1 MMEEE
6 YEFEEQQK
14 EQINF
19 KTWKKLLKVIFKSKK
34 ALIRMLIAVMFMTCV
49 DIGYP
54 LLNKYALETFFGE
67 NPDFSNR
74 YLFYGLY
81 ALVAITMGLS
91 VWAFIRAA
99 AQVEEQTTYD
109 IRIEAFRHLQ
119 ELSFSYY
126 DTTQSGWIM
135 ARMTSDTRKLAT
147 IISWG
152 IVDFLWGFMLL
163 LGILTVTVI
172 IDWRLAL
179 ILVALIPIFFGLSIF
194 FRRQILKQYRK
205 VRKINSSVTAAYNES
220 FMGANTTKTLV
231 LENDNANEFKMI
243 NRKLYRR
250 SIKTSLV
257 SGLFW
262 PSILFVG
269 YIGVAFVSRFGAN
282 LVISD
287 AGKGLFTVATL
298 YLFIDYATKFFDP
311 IMQIA
316 RVLSDFQQAQA
327 SAERVLA
334 LIETPSDI
342 NDTDEVIK
350 KYGTI
355 FNKKTESWEK
365 IKGDITFN
373 NVSFK
378 YKNTDNY
385 VLKDFNLDI
394 KAGEMVAFVG
404 ETGSGKSTIVNLISR
419 FYEPTS
425 GEILID
431 GNNYQNRSISWLHD
445 NLGYVLQTPQLF
457 SGTIKENIA
466 YGKMDAT
473 MEEIIHA
480 AKLANAHEFISKLEN
495 GYDTFVGEGGNKL
508 SLGEKQLISFA
519 RAVVSNPSILVL
531 DEATSS
537 IDTENEKV
545 ILQAMETVLKE
556 RTSLIVAH
564 RLSTIVKADKII
576 VLQHGEIIEMGT
588 HKELLKNRGYYFE
601 LYRNQFMQELENKM
615 VTEI

>member
-6 YEFEEQQK
+6 YEELQNEK
-14 EQINF
+14 INF
-19 KTWKKLLKVIFKSKK
+19 KTWKKLFKVILKSKK
-34 ALIRMLIAVMFMTCV
+34 ALIRMLIAVCIMTCV

-81 ALVAITMGLS
+81 ALVAVSMGLS

-152 IVDFLWGFMLL
+152 IVDFLWGFMLMI
-163 LGILTVTVI
+163 GILTVTIV

-179 ILVALIPIFFGLSIF
+179 ILIALIPIFFGVSVF
-194 FRRQILKQYRK
+194 FRKQILKQYRK
-205 VRKINSSVTAAYNES
+205 VRKVNSSITAAYNES

-231 LENDNANEFKMI
+231 LEKDNAQEFNTVNK
-243 NRKLYRR
+243 KLYRR
-250 SIKTSLV
+250 SIKTSLI

-262 PSILFVG
+262 PSILFIGYVG
-269 YIGVAFVSRFGAN
+269 AAFVCHFGAN

-298 YLFIDYATKFFDP
+298 YLFIDYAIKFFDP
-311 IMQIA
+311 IMQIS

-327 SAERVLA
+327 SAERVLS
-334 LIETPSDI
+334 LIDTPSDI
-342 NDTDEVIK
+342 NDTDEVIT

-355 FNKKTESWEK
+355 FKKKPENWEK
-365 IKGDITFN
+365 IKGDINFN

-378 YKNTDNY
+378 YKNTENY
-385 VLKDFNLDI
+385 VLKDFNLEI

-419 FYEPTS
+419 FYEPTN

-431 GNNYQNRSISWLHD
+431 GKNYQERSISWLHD

-466 YGKMDAT
+466 YGKLDAT
-473 MEEIIHA
+473 MDEIIHA

-495 GYDTFVGEGGNKL
+495 GYDTMVGEGGNKL

-545 ILQAMETVLKE
+545 ILQAMDTVLKE

-615 VTEI
+615 VKEM

>member
-6 YEFEEQQK
+6 YEELQNEK
-14 EQINF
+14 INL
-19 KTWKKLLKVIFKSKK
+19 KTWKKLFKVILKSKK
-34 ALIRMLIAVMFMTCV
+34 ALIRMLIAVCIMTCV

-67 NPDFSNR
+67 SPDFSNR

-81 ALVAITMGLS
+81 ALVAVSMGLS

-152 IVDFLWGFMLL
+152 IVDFLWGFMLMI
-163 LGILTVTVI
+163 GILTVTIV

-179 ILVALIPIFFGLSIF
+179 ILIALIPIFFGVSVF
-194 FRRQILKQYRK
+194 FRKQILKQYRK
-205 VRKINSSVTAAYNES
+205 VRKVNSSITAAYNES

-231 LENDNANEFKMI
+231 LEKDNAQEFNTVNK
-243 NRKLYRR
+243 KLYRR
-250 SIKTSLV
+250 SIKTSLI

-262 PSILFVG
+262 PSILFIGYVG
-269 YIGVAFVSRFGAN
+269 AAFVCHFGAN

-298 YLFIDYATKFFDP
+298 YLFIDYAIKFFDP
-311 IMQIA
+311 IMQIS

-327 SAERVLA
+327 SAERVLS
-334 LIETPSDI
+334 LIDTPSDI
-342 NDTDEVIK
+342 NDTDEVIT

-355 FNKKTESWEK
+355 FKKKPENWEK
-365 IKGDITFN
+365 IKGDINFN

-378 YKNTDNY
+378 YKNTENY
-385 VLKDFNLDI
+385 VLKDFNLEI

-419 FYEPTS
+419 FYEPTE
-425 GEILID
+425 GEIFID
-431 GNNYQNRSISWLHD
+431 GKNYQERSISWLHD

-466 YGKMDAT
+466 YGKLDAT
-473 MEEIIHA
+473 MDEIIHA

-495 GYDTFVGEGGNKL
+495 GYDTMVGEGGNKL

-545 ILQAMETVLKE
+545 ILQAMDTVLKE

-576 VLQHGEIIEMGT
+576 VLQHGKIIEMGT

-615 VTEI
+615 VKEM

>member
-6 YEFEEQQK
+6 YEELQNEK
-14 EQINF
+14 INL
-19 KTWKKLLKVIFKSKK
+19 KTWKKLFKVILKSKK
-34 ALIRMLIAVMFMTCV
+34 ALIRMLIAVCIMTCV

-81 ALVAITMGLS
+81 ALVAVSMGLS

-152 IVDFLWGFMLL
+152 IVDFLWGFMLMI
-163 LGILTVTVI
+163 GILTVTIV

-179 ILVALIPIFFGLSIF
+179 ILIALIPIFFGVSVF
-194 FRRQILKQYRK
+194 FRKQILKQYRK
-205 VRKINSSVTAAYNES
+205 VRKVNSSITAAYNES

-231 LENDNANEFKMI
+231 LEKDNAQEFNTVNK
-243 NRKLYRR
+243 KLYRR
-250 SIKTSLV
+250 SIKTSLI

-262 PSILFVG
+262 PSILFIGYVG
-269 YIGVAFVSRFGAN
+269 AAFVCHFGAN

-298 YLFIDYATKFFDP
+298 YLFIDYAIKFFDP
-311 IMQIA
+311 IMQIS

-327 SAERVLA
+327 SAERVLS
-334 LIETPSDI
+334 LIDTPSDI
-342 NDTDEVIK
+342 NDTDEVIT

-355 FNKKTESWEK
+355 FKKKPENWEK
-365 IKGDITFN
+365 IKGDINFN

-378 YKNTDNY
+378 YKNTENY
-385 VLKDFNLDI
+385 VLKDFNLEI

-419 FYEPTS
+419 FYEPTE
-425 GEILID
+425 GEIFID
-431 GNNYQNRSISWLHD
+431 GKNYQERSISWLHD

-466 YGKMDAT
+466 YGKLDAT
-473 MEEIIHA
+473 MDEIIHA

-495 GYDTFVGEGGNKL
+495 GYDTMVGEGGNKL

-545 ILQAMETVLKE
+545 ILQAMDTVLKE

-576 VLQHGEIIEMGT
+576 VLQHGKIIEMGT

-615 VTEI
+615 VKEM

>member
-6 YEFEEQQK
+6 YEELQDEK
-14 EQINF
+14 INL
-19 KTWKKLLKVIFKSKK
+19 KTWKKLFKVILKSKK
-34 ALIRMLIAVMFMTCV
+34 ALIRMLIAVCIMTCV

-81 ALVAITMGLS
+81 ALVAVSMGLS

-135 ARMTSDTRKLAT
+135 ARMTSDTRKLAS

-152 IVDFLWGFMLL
+152 IVDFLWGFMLMI
-163 LGILTVTVI
+163 GILTVTIV

-179 ILVALIPIFFGLSIF
+179 ILIALIPIFFGVSVF
-194 FRRQILKQYRK
+194 FRKQILKQYRK
-205 VRKINSSVTAAYNES
+205 VRKVNSSITAAYNES

-231 LENDNANEFKMI
+231 LEKDNAHEFSTVNK
-243 NRKLYRR
+243 KLYRR
-250 SIKTSLV
+250 SIKTSLI

-262 PSILFVG
+262 PTILFIG
-269 YIGVAFVSRFGAN
+269 YIGAAFVCHFGAN

-298 YLFIDYATKFFDP
+298 YLFIDYAIKFFDP
-311 IMQIA
+311 IMQIS

-327 SAERVLA
+327 SAERVLS
-334 LIETPSDI
+334 LIDTPSDI
-342 NDTDEVIK
+342 NDTDEVIT

-355 FNKKTESWEK
+355 FKKKPENWEK
-365 IKGDITFN
+365 IKGDINFN

-378 YKNTDNY
+378 YKNTENY
-385 VLKDFNLDI
+385 VLKDFNLEI

-419 FYEPTS
+419 FYEPTN

-431 GNNYQNRSISWLHD
+431 GKNYQERSISWLHD

-466 YGKMDAT
+466 YGKLDAT
-473 MEEIIHA
+473 MDEIIHA

-495 GYDTFVGEGGNKL
+495 GYDTMVGEGGNKL

-545 ILQAMETVLKE
+545 ILQAMDTVLKE

-615 VTEI
+615 VKEM

>member
-6 YEFEEQQK
+6 YEELQDEK
-14 EQINF
+14 INL
-19 KTWKKLLKVIFKSKK
+19 KTWKKLFKVILKSKK
-34 ALIRMLIAVMFMTCV
+34 ALIRMLIAVCIMTCV

-81 ALVAITMGLS
+81 ALVALSMGLS

-152 IVDFLWGFMLL
+152 IVDFLWGFMLMI
-163 LGILTVTVI
+163 GILTVTII

-179 ILVALIPIFFGLSIF
+179 ILIVLIPIFFGVSVF
-194 FRRQILKQYRK
+194 FRKQILKQYRK
-205 VRKINSSVTAAYNES
+205 VRKVNSSITAAYNES

-231 LENDNANEFKMI
+231 LEKDNASEFNTV

-250 SIKTSLV
+250 SIKTSLI

-262 PSILFVG
+262 PSILFIGYVG
-269 YIGVAFVSRFGAN
+269 AAFVCHFGAN

-287 AGKGLFTVATL
+287 AGIGLFTVATL
-298 YLFIDYATKFFDP
+298 YLFIDYAIKFFDP
-311 IMQIA
+311 IMQIS

-327 SAERVLA
+327 SAERVLS
-334 LIETPSDI
+334 LIDTPSDI
-342 NDTDEVIK
+342 NDTDEVIT

-355 FNKKTESWEK
+355 FKKKPENWEK
-365 IKGDITFN
+365 IKGDINFN

-378 YKNTDNY
+378 YKNTENY
-385 VLKDFNLDI
+385 VLKDFNLEI

-419 FYEPTS
+419 FYEPTN

-431 GNNYQNRSISWLHD
+431 GKNYQERSISWLHD

-466 YGKMDAT
+466 YGKLDAT
-473 MEEIIHA
+473 MDEIIHA

-495 GYDTFVGEGGNKL
+495 GYDTMVGEGGNKL

-545 ILQAMETVLKE
+545 ILQAMDTVLKE

-615 VTEI
+615 VKEM

>member
-6 YEFEEQQK
+6 YEELQNEK
-14 EQINF
+14 INL
-19 KTWKKLLKVIFKSKK
+19 KTWKKLFKVILKSKK
-34 ALIRMLIAVMFMTCV
+34 ALIRMLIAVCIMTCV

-81 ALVAITMGLS
+81 ALVAVSMGLS

-152 IVDFLWGFMLL
+152 IVDFLWGFMLMI
-163 LGILTVTVI
+163 GILTVTIV

-179 ILVALIPIFFGLSIF
+179 ILIALIPIFFGVSVF
-194 FRRQILKQYRK
+194 FRKQILKQYRK
-205 VRKINSSVTAAYNES
+205 VRKVNSSITAAYNES

-231 LENDNANEFKMI
+231 LEKDNAQEFNTVNK
-243 NRKLYRR
+243 KLYRR
-250 SIKTSLV
+250 SIKTSLI

-262 PSILFVG
+262 PSILFIGYVG
-269 YIGVAFVSRFGAN
+269 AAFVCHFGAN

-298 YLFIDYATKFFDP
+298 YLFIDYAIKFFDP
-311 IMQIA
+311 IMQIS

-327 SAERVLA
+327 SAERVLS
-334 LIETPSDI
+334 LIDTPSDI
-342 NDTDEVIK
+342 NDTDEVIT

-355 FNKKTESWEK
+355 FKKKPENWEK
-365 IKGDITFN
+365 IKGDINFN

-378 YKNTDNY
+378 YKNTENY
-385 VLKDFNLDI
+385 VLKDFNLEI

-419 FYEPTS
+419 FYEPTE
-425 GEILID
+425 GEIFID
-431 GNNYQNRSISWLHD
+431 GKNYQERSISWLHD

-466 YGKMDAT
+466 YGKLDAT
-473 MEEIIHA
+473 MDEIIHA

-495 GYDTFVGEGGNKL
+495 GYDTMVGEGGNKL

-545 ILQAMETVLKE
+545 ILQAMDTVLKE

-576 VLQHGEIIEMGT
+576 VLQHGKIIEMGT

-615 VTEI
+615 VKEI

>member
-6 YEFEEQQK
+6 LEELESEK
-14 EQINF
+14 I
-19 KTWKKLLKVIFKSKK
+19 KLGTWKKLFKVIFKSKK
-34 ALIRMLIAVMFMTCV
+34 ALIRMLIAVMAMTCI

-54 LLNKYALETFFGE
+54 LLNKYALETFFGA

-74 YLFYGLY
+74 YIFYALY
-81 ALVAITMGLS
+81 ALIAIGMGVS

-99 AQVEEQTTYD
+99 AIVEEQTTYD
-109 IRIEAFRHLQ
+109 IRIEAFKHLQ

-135 ARMTSDTRKLAT
+135 ARMTSDTRKLAS

-152 IVDFLWGFMLL
+152 LVDFLWGFMLMI
-163 LGILTVTVI
+163 GILIASII

-179 ILVALIPIFFGLSIF
+179 ILIALIPIFFFLSMF
-194 FRRQILKQYRK
+194 FRKQILKQYRK
-205 VRKINSSVTAAYNES
+205 VRKINSSITASYNEG

-231 LENDNANEFKMI
+231 LERDNAREFNRL
-243 NRKLYRR
+243 NRKYYGR
-250 SIKTSLV
+250 SIRASFIQ
-257 SGLFW
+257 GLFW
-262 PSILFVG
+262 PTILFIG
-269 YIGVAFVSRFGAN
+269 YVAVAFVSGIGSKF
-282 LVISD
+282 VIED
-287 AGKGLFTVATL
+287 AGQGIFTVATL
-298 YLFIDYATKFFDP
+298 YLFIDYAIKFFDP

-327 SAERVLA
+327 SAERVLS
-334 LIETPSDI
+334 LIDTPSDI
-342 NDTDEVIK
+342 MDGHVIEE

-355 FNKKTESWEK
+355 FDKKKENWEK
-365 IKGDITFN
+365 IKGSITFN

-378 YKNTDNY
+378 YKNTDKY

-419 FYEPTS
+419 FYEPTD

-431 GNNYQNRSISWLHD
+431 GKNYKERSISWLHD

-457 SGTIKENIA
+457 SGTIRENIA
-466 YGKMDAT
+466 YGKFDAT
-473 MEEIIHA
+473 DEEIIAA

-495 GYDTFVGEGGNKL
+495 GYDTIVGEGGNKL
-508 SLGEKQLISFA
+508 SLGEKQLLSFA
-519 RAVVSNPSILVL
+519 RAIVDNPSIIVL

-545 ILQAMETVLKE
+545 ILGAIETVLKD
-556 RTSLIVAH
+556 RTSLVVAH

-576 VLQHGEIIEMGT
+576 VLQKGQIVEMGT
-588 HKELLKNRGYYFE
+588 HQDLLKQKGYYFE

-615 VTEI
+615 VSEV

>member
-6 YEFEEQQK
+6 YEELETEK
-14 EQINF
+14 INL
-19 KTWKKLLKVIFKSKK
+19 KTWKKLLKVILKSKK
-34 ALIRMLIAVMFMTCV
+34 VLWKMIIAVIIMTCV

-74 YLFYGLY
+74 YLFFGLY
-81 ALVAITMGLS
+81 ALVAVAMGFS

-109 IRIEAFRHLQ
+109 IRIEAFKHLQ
-119 ELSFSYY
+119 ELPFSYY

-152 IVDFLWGFMLL
+152 IVDFLWGFALMF
-163 LGILTVTVI
+163 GILSIAII

-179 ILVALIPIFFGLSIF
+179 ILLALIPIFFFLSMF
-194 FRRQILKQYRK
+194 FRKQILKQYRK
-205 VRKINSSVTAAYNES
+205 VRKINSSITASYNES

-231 LENDNANEFKMI
+231 LEKDNAREFDFI
-243 NRKLYRR
+243 NKKHYRR
-250 SIKTSLV
+250 SIKTSLI

-262 PSILFVG
+262 PSILFIG
-269 YIGVAFVSRFGAN
+269 YIGAAFVCRFGAN

-298 YLFIDYATKFFDP
+298 YLFIDYAIKFFDP
-311 IMQIA
+311 IMQIS

-327 SAERVLA
+327 SAERVLS
-334 LIETPSDI
+334 LIETPLDI
-342 NDTDEVIK
+342 EDTKEVVE

-355 FNKKTESWEK
+355 FNKKTENWEK
-365 IKGDITFN
+365 IKGDIKFQ

-385 VLKDFNLDI
+385 VLNDFSLDI
-394 KAGEMVAFVG
+394 KSGEMVAFVG

-419 FYEPTS
+419 FYEPS
-425 GEILID
+425 NGEILID
-431 GNNYQNRSISWLHD
+431 GLNYQNRSISWLHD

-457 SGTIKENIA
+457 SGTIRDNIA
-466 YGKMDAT
+466 YGKLDAT
-473 MEEIIHA
+473 DEEIIAA
-480 AKLANAHEFISKLEN
+480 AKLANAHEFISKLEK

-519 RAVVSNPSILVL
+519 RAVVCNPSILIL

-545 ILQAMETVLKE
+545 ILQAMETVLKD

-564 RLSTIVKADKII
+564 RLSTIVKADKIV
-576 VLQHGEIIEMGT
+576 VLQHGKIIEIGT
-588 HKELLKNRGYYFE
+588 HKELLNNRGYYFE

-615 VTEI
+615 VTEM

>member
-6 YEFEEQQK
+6 YEELQNEK
-14 EQINF
+14 INL
-19 KTWKKLLKVIFKSKK
+19 KTWKKLFKVILKSKK
-34 ALIRMLIAVMFMTCV
+34 ALIRMLIAVCIMTCV

-81 ALVAITMGLS
+81 ALVALSMGLS

-152 IVDFLWGFMLL
+152 IVDFLWGFMLMI
-163 LGILTVTVI
+163 GILTVTIV

-179 ILVALIPIFFGLSIF
+179 ILIALIPIFFGVSVF
-194 FRRQILKQYRK
+194 FRKQILKQYRK
-205 VRKINSSVTAAYNES
+205 VRKVNSSITAAYNES

-231 LENDNANEFKMI
+231 LEKDNAQEFNTVNK
-243 NRKLYRR
+243 KLYRR
-250 SIKTSLV
+250 SIKTSLI

-262 PSILFVG
+262 PSILFIGYVG
-269 YIGVAFVSRFGAN
+269 AAFVCHFGAN

-298 YLFIDYATKFFDP
+298 YLFIDYAIKFFDP
-311 IMQIA
+311 IMQIS

-327 SAERVLA
+327 SAERVLS
-334 LIETPSDI
+334 LIDTPSDI
-342 NDTDEVIK
+342 NDTDEVIT

-355 FNKKTESWEK
+355 FKKKPENWEK
-365 IKGDITFN
+365 IKGDINFN

-378 YKNTDNY
+378 YKNTENY
-385 VLKDFNLDI
+385 VLKDFNLEI

-419 FYEPTS
+419 FYEPTE
-425 GEILID
+425 GEIFID
-431 GNNYQNRSISWLHD
+431 GKNYQERSISWLHD

-466 YGKMDAT
+466 YGKLDAT
-473 MEEIIHA
+473 MDEIIHA

-495 GYDTFVGEGGNKL
+495 GYDTMVGEGGNKL

-545 ILQAMETVLKE
+545 ILQAMDTVLKE

-576 VLQHGEIIEMGT
+576 VLQHGKIIEMGT

-615 VTEI
+615 VKEM

>member
-6 YEFEEQQK
+6 YEEELQDEK
-14 EQINF
+14 INL
-19 KTWKKLLKVIFKSKK
+19 KTWKKLFKVILKSKK
-34 ALIRMLIAVMFMTCV
+34 ALIRMLIAVCIMTCV

-81 ALVAITMGLS
+81 ALVAVSMGLS

-135 ARMTSDTRKLAT
+135 ARMTSDTRKLAS

-152 IVDFLWGFMLL
+152 IVDFLWGFMLM
-163 LGILTVTVI
+163 LGILTVTIV

-179 ILVALIPIFFGLSIF
+179 ILIALIPIFFGVSVF
-194 FRRQILKQYRK
+194 FRKQILKQYRK
-205 VRKINSSVTAAYNES
+205 VRKVNSSITAAYNES

-231 LENDNANEFKMI
+231 LEKDNAKEFNTV

-250 SIKTSLV
+250 SIKTSLI

-262 PSILFVG
+262 PSILFIGYVG
-269 YIGVAFVSRFGAN
+269 AAFVCHFGAN

-298 YLFIDYATKFFDP
+298 YLFIDYAIKFFDP
-311 IMQIA
+311 IMQIS

-327 SAERVLA
+327 SAERVLS
-334 LIETPSDI
+334 LIDTPSDI
-342 NDTDEVIK
+342 NDTDEVIT

-355 FNKKTESWEK
+355 FKKKPENWEK
-365 IKGDITFN
+365 IKGDINFN

-378 YKNTDNY
+378 YKNTENY
-385 VLKDFNLDI
+385 VLKDFNLEI

-419 FYEPTS
+419 FYEPTN

-431 GNNYQNRSISWLHD
+431 GRNYQERSISWLHD

-466 YGKMDAT
+466 YGKLDAT
-473 MEEIIHA
+473 MDEIIHA

-495 GYDTFVGEGGNKL
+495 GYDTVVGEGGNKL

-537 IDTENEKV
+537 IDTENERV

-576 VLQHGEIIEMGT
+576 VLQHGKIIEMGT

-615 VTEI
+615 VKEM

>member
-1 MMEEE
+1 MMEDELEE
-6 YEFEEQQK
+6 LETEK
-14 EQINF
+14 INLN
-19 KTWKKLLKVIFKSKK
+19 TWKQLFKVIFKSKK
-34 ALIRMLIAVMFMTCV
+34 ALIRMLIAVTIMTCI

-54 LLNKYALETFFGE
+54 LLNKYALETFFSG
-67 NPDFSNR
+67 NPDFSKR

-81 ALVAITMGLS
+81 GIVAIGMGIS

-99 AQVEEQTTYD
+99 AVVEEQTTYD
-109 IRIEAFRHLQ
+109 IRIKAFKHLQ

-135 ARMTSDTRKLAT
+135 ARMTSDTRKLAS

-152 IVDFLWGFMLL
+152 LVDFLWGFMLMI
-163 LGILTVTVI
+163 GILVITII

-179 ILVALIPIFFGLSIF
+179 ILIALIPIFFFLSMF
-194 FRRQILKQYRK
+194 FRKQILKQYRS
-205 VRKINSSVTAAYNES
+205 VRKINSNITASYNEG

-231 LENDNANEFKMI
+231 LERDNAKEFDNL
-243 NRKLYRR
+243 NRKHFRR
-250 SIKTSLV
+250 SIRASLIQ
-257 SGLFW
+257 GLFW
-262 PSILFVG
+262 PTILFIG
-269 YIGVAFVSRFGAN
+269 YIGVAFVSGFGSN
-282 LVISD
+282 FVIED
-287 AGKGLFTVATL
+287 AGMGIFTVATL
-298 YLFIDYATKFFDP
+298 YLFIDYAIRFFDP

-327 SAERVLA
+327 SAERVLS

-342 NDTDEVIK
+342 VDSEEVVE

-355 FNKKTESWEK
+355 FDKKTESWEK
-365 IKGDITFN
+365 IKGDITFK

-378 YKNTDNY
+378 YKNTEKY
-385 VLKDFNLDI
+385 VLKDFDLSI

-419 FYEPTS
+419 FYEPTE
-425 GEILID
+425 GDILID
-431 GNNYQNRSISWLHD
+431 GKNYKERSISWLHD

-457 SGTIKENIA
+457 SGTIRENIA
-466 YGKMDAT
+466 YGKFDAT
-473 MEEIIHA
+473 DEEIIKA
-480 AKLANAHEFISKLEN
+480 AKLANAHEFIMKLEK
-495 GYDTFVGEGGNKL
+495 GYDTLVGEGGNKL

-519 RAVVSNPSILVL
+519 RAVVDNPSILVL

-545 ILQAMETVLKE
+545 ILGAIETVLKD
-556 RTSLIVAH
+556 RTSLVVAH

-576 VLQHGEIIEMGT
+576 VLQNGKIIEMGN
-588 HKELLKNRGYYFE
+588 HLELLSKKGYYFE

-615 VTEI
+615 VSEV

>member
-6 YEFEEQQK
+6 YEELQNEK
-14 EQINF
+14 INL
-19 KTWKKLLKVIFKSKK
+19 KTWKKLFKVILKSKK
-34 ALIRMLIAVMFMTCV
+34 ALIRMLIAVCIMTCV

-81 ALVAITMGLS
+81 ALVAVSMGLS

-152 IVDFLWGFMLL
+152 IVDFLWGFMLMI
-163 LGILTVTVI
+163 GILTVTIV

-179 ILVALIPIFFGLSIF
+179 ILIALIPIFFGVSVF
-194 FRRQILKQYRK
+194 FRKQILKQYRK
-205 VRKINSSVTAAYNES
+205 VRKVNSSITAAYNES

-231 LENDNANEFKMI
+231 LEKDNAQEFNTVNK
-243 NRKLYRR
+243 KLYRR
-250 SIKTSLV
+250 SIKTSLI

-262 PSILFVG
+262 PSILFIGYVG
-269 YIGVAFVSRFGAN
+269 AAFVCHFGAN

-287 AGKGLFTVATL
+287 AGIGLFTVATL
-298 YLFIDYATKFFDP
+298 YLFIDYAIKFFDP
-311 IMQIA
+311 IMQIS

-327 SAERVLA
+327 SAERVLS
-334 LIETPSDI
+334 LIDTPSDI
-342 NDTDEVIK
+342 NDTDEVIT

-355 FNKKTESWEK
+355 FKKKPENWEK
-365 IKGDITFN
+365 IKGDINFN

-378 YKNTDNY
+378 YKNTENY
-385 VLKDFNLDI
+385 VLKDFNLEI

-419 FYEPTS
+419 FYEPTE
-425 GEILID
+425 GEIFID
-431 GNNYQNRSISWLHD
+431 GKNYQERSISWLHD

-466 YGKMDAT
+466 YGKLDAT
-473 MEEIIHA
+473 MDEIIHA

-495 GYDTFVGEGGNKL
+495 GYDTMVGEGGNKL

-545 ILQAMETVLKE
+545 ILQAMDTVLKE

-576 VLQHGEIIEMGT
+576 VLQHGKIIEMGT

-615 VTEI
+615 VKEM

>member
-1 MMEEE
+1 MMEDELEE
-6 YEFEEQQK
+6 LQNEK
-14 EQINF
+14 INLG
-19 KTWKKLLKVIFKSKK
+19 TWKKLFKVIFKSKK
-34 ALIRMLIAVMFMTCV
+34 ALIRMLIAVTIMTCI
-49 DIGYP
+49 DIFYP

-67 NPDFSNR
+67 NPDFSMR

-81 ALVAITMGLS
+81 ALVALGMGIS
-91 VWAFIRAA
+91 VWSFIRAA
-99 AQVEEQTTYD
+99 SIVEEQTTYD

-135 ARMTSDTRKLAT
+135 ARMTSDTRKLAS

-152 IVDFLWGFMLL
+152 LVDFLWGFMLMI
-163 LGILTVTVI
+163 GILVASII

-179 ILVALIPIFFGLSIF
+179 ILIALIPIFFFLSMF
-194 FRRQILKQYRK
+194 FRKQILKQYRK
-205 VRKINSSVTAAYNES
+205 VRKINSSITASYNEG

-231 LENDNANEFKMI
+231 LEKDNAKEFNKL
-243 NRKLYRR
+243 NRKHYTR
-250 SIKTSLV
+250 SIRASLIQ
-257 SGLFW
+257 GLFW
-262 PSILFVG
+262 PTILFIG
-269 YIGVAFVSRFGAN
+269 YVGVAFVSGIGSNF
-282 LVISD
+282 VIDD
-287 AGKGLFTVATL
+287 AGLGIFTVATL
-298 YLFIDYATKFFDP
+298 YLFIDYAIKFFDP

-327 SAERVLA
+327 SAERVLS
-334 LIETPSDI
+334 LIATPSDI
-342 NDTDEVIK
+342 VDTKEVEE
-350 KYGTI
+350 KYGSI
-355 FNKKTESWEK
+355 FNKNKENWEK
-365 IKGDITFN
+365 IEGSITFK

-378 YKNTDNY
+378 YKNTENY
-385 VLKDFNLDI
+385 VLKNFNLEI

-419 FYEPTS
+419 FYEPTE

-431 GNNYQNRSISWLHD
+431 GKNYKERSISWLHD

-457 SGTIKENIA
+457 SGTIRENIA
-466 YGKMDAT
+466 YGKFDAT
-473 MEEIIHA
+473 DEEIIEA
-480 AKLANAHEFISKLEN
+480 AKLANAHEFISKLEK
-495 GYDTFVGEGGNKL
+495 GYDTLVGEGGNKL

-519 RAVVSNPSILVL
+519 RAVVDNPSILVL

-545 ILQAMETVLKE
+545 ILGAIETVLKE
-556 RTSLIVAH
+556 RTSLVVAH

-576 VLQHGEIIEMGT
+576 VLQNGEIIEMGT
-588 HKELLKNRGYYFE
+588 HHELLKQKGYYFE

-615 VTEI
+615 VSEV

>member
-6 YEFEEQQK
+6 YEELQNEK
-14 EQINF
+14 INL
-19 KTWKKLLKVIFKSKK
+19 KTWKKLFKVILKSKK
-34 ALIRMLIAVMFMTCV
+34 ALIRMLIAVCIMTCV

-81 ALVAITMGLS
+81 ALVALSMGLS

-152 IVDFLWGFMLL
+152 IVDFLWGFMLMI
-163 LGILTVTVI
+163 GILTVTIV

-179 ILVALIPIFFGLSIF
+179 ILIALIPIFFGVSVF
-194 FRRQILKQYRK
+194 FRKQILKQYRK
-205 VRKINSSVTAAYNES
+205 VRKVNSSITAAYNES

-231 LENDNANEFKMI
+231 LEKDNAQEFNTVNK
-243 NRKLYRR
+243 KLYRR
-250 SIKTSLV
+250 SIKTSLI

-262 PSILFVG
+262 PSILFIGYVG
-269 YIGVAFVSRFGAN
+269 AAFVCHFGAN

-298 YLFIDYATKFFDP
+298 YLFIDYAIKFFDP
-311 IMQIA
+311 IMQIS

-327 SAERVLA
+327 SAERVLS
-334 LIETPSDI
+334 LIDTPSDI
-342 NDTDEVIK
+342 NDTDEVIT

-355 FNKKTESWEK
+355 FKKKPENWEK
-365 IKGDITFN
+365 IKGDINFN

-378 YKNTDNY
+378 YKNTENY
-385 VLKDFNLDI
+385 VLKDFNLEI

-419 FYEPTS
+419 FYEPTE
-425 GEILID
+425 GEIFID
-431 GNNYQNRSISWLHD
+431 GKNYQERSISWLHD

-466 YGKMDAT
+466 YGKLDAT
-473 MEEIIHA
+473 MDEIIHA

-495 GYDTFVGEGGNKL
+495 GYDTMVGEGGNKL

-545 ILQAMETVLKE
+545 ILQAMDTVLKE

-576 VLQHGEIIEMGT
+576 VLQHGKIIEMGT

-615 VTEI
+615 VKEI

>member
-1 MMEEE
+1 MMEDELEE
-6 YEFEEQQK
+6 LQNEK
-14 EQINF
+14 INLG
-19 KTWKKLLKVIFKSKK
+19 TWKKLFKVIFKSKK
-34 ALIRMLIAVMFMTCV
+34 ALIKMLIAVTIMTCI
-49 DIGYP
+49 DIFYP

-67 NPDFSNR
+67 NPDFSMR

-81 ALVAITMGLS
+81 ALVALGMGIS
-91 VWAFIRAA
+91 VWSFIRAA
-99 AQVEEQTTYD
+99 SIVEEQTTYD

-135 ARMTSDTRKLAT
+135 ARMTSDTRKLAS

-152 IVDFLWGFMLL
+152 LVDFLWGFMLMI
-163 LGILTVTVI
+163 GILVASII

-179 ILVALIPIFFGLSIF
+179 ILVVLIPIFFFLSMF
-194 FRRQILKQYRK
+194 FRKQILKQYRK
-205 VRKINSSVTAAYNES
+205 VRKINSNITASYNEG

-231 LENDNANEFKMI
+231 LEKDNAYEFNKL
-243 NRKLYRR
+243 NRKHYKR
-250 SIKTSLV
+250 SIRASLIQ
-257 SGLFW
+257 GLFW
-262 PSILFVG
+262 PTILFIG
-269 YIGVAFVSRFGAN
+269 YVGVAFVSGIGSNF
-282 LVISD
+282 VIND
-287 AGKGLFTVATL
+287 AGMGIFTVATL
-298 YLFIDYATKFFDP
+298 YLFIDYAIKFFDP

-327 SAERVLA
+327 SAERVLS
-334 LIETPSDI
+334 LIATPSDI
-342 NDTDEVIK
+342 VDTKEVEE

-355 FNKKTESWEK
+355 FNKNKENWEK
-365 IKGDITFN
+365 IEGSITFK

-378 YKNTDNY
+378 YKNTENY
-385 VLKDFNLDI
+385 VLKNFNLEI

-419 FYEPTS
+419 FYEPTE

-431 GNNYQNRSISWLHD
+431 GKNYKERSISWLHD

-457 SGTIKENIA
+457 SGTIRENIA
-466 YGKMDAT
+466 YGKFDAT
-473 MEEIIHA
+473 DEEIIKA
-480 AKLANAHEFISKLEN
+480 AKLANAHEFISKLEKD
-495 GYDTFVGEGGNKL
+495 YDTLVGEGGNKL

-519 RAVVSNPSILVL
+519 RAVVDNPSILVL

-545 ILQAMETVLKE
+545 ILGAIETVLKE
-556 RTSLIVAH
+556 RTSLVVAH

-576 VLQHGEIIEMGT
+576 VLQNGEIIEMGT
-588 HKELLKNRGYYFE
+588 HHELLKQKGYYFE

-615 VTEI
+615 VSEV

>member
-34 ALIRMLIAVMFMTCV
+34 ALIRMLIAVMFMTFV

-205 VRKINSSVTAAYNES
+205 VRKVNSSVTAAYNES

-480 AKLANAHEFISKLEN
+480 AKLANAHEFISKLED

>member
-6 YEFEEQQK
+6 YEELESEKIKFG
-14 EQINF
+14 
-19 KTWKKLLKVIFKSKK
+19 TWKKLFKVIFKSKK
-34 ALIRMLIAVMFMTCV
+34 ALFRMLIAVIAMTCI

-54 LLNKYALETFFGE
+54 LLNKYALETFFGS
-67 NPDFSNR
+67 NPDFSHL

-81 ALVAITMGLS
+81 ALIALGMGIS
-91 VWAFIRAA
+91 VWAYIRAA
-99 AQVEEQTTYD
+99 AIVEEQTTYD
-109 IRIEAFRHLQ
+109 IRIEAFKHLQ

-135 ARMTSDTRKLAT
+135 ARMTSDTRKLAS

-152 IVDFLWGFMLL
+152 LVDFLWGFMLMI
-163 LGILTVTVI
+163 GILIVTIV

-179 ILVALIPIFFGLSIF
+179 ILIVLIPIFFFLSMF
-194 FRRQILKQYRK
+194 FRKQILKQYRQ
-205 VRKINSSVTAAYNES
+205 VRKINSSITASYNEG
-220 FMGANTTKTLV
+220 FIGANTTKTLV
-231 LENDNANEFKMI
+231 LEKDNAYEFNLLNKKHY
-243 NRKLYRR
+243 RK
-250 SIKTSLV
+250 SIKASFI

-262 PSILFVG
+262 PTILFIG
-269 YIGVAFVSRFGAN
+269 YVGVAFVSGFGSN
-282 LVISD
+282 LVIAD

-298 YLFIDYATKFFDP
+298 YLFIDYAIKFFDP

-327 SAERVLA
+327 SAERVLS
-334 LIETPSDI
+334 LIDTPSDI
-342 NDTDEVIK
+342 IDNQKVIET
-350 KYGTI
+350 YGTI
-355 FNKKTESWEK
+355 FNKKKENWEK
-365 IKGDITFN
+365 IKGSITFN

-385 VLKDFNLDI
+385 VLKDFNLEI
-394 KAGEMVAFVG
+394 KAGEMVALVG

-419 FYEPTS
+419 FYEPTE

-431 GNNYQNRSISWLHD
+431 GKNYKERSISWLHD

-457 SGTIKENIA
+457 SGTIRENIA
-466 YGKMDAT
+466 YGKFNAT
-473 MEEIIHA
+473 DEEVIA
-480 AKLANAHEFISKLEN
+480 AARLANAHEFIMKLEN
-495 GYDTFVGEGGNKL
+495 GYDTLVGEGGNKL

-519 RAVVSNPSILVL
+519 RAVVDNPSILVL

-545 ILQAMETVLKE
+545 ILQAIDTVLKE
-556 RTSLIVAH
+556 RTSLVVAH

-576 VLQHGEIIEMGT
+576 VLQNGKIIEMGT
-588 HKELLKNRGYYFE
+588 HKELLKQKGYYFE

-615 VTEI
+615 VREV

>member
-1 MMEEE
+1 MMEDELEE
-6 YEFEEQQK
+6 LQNEK
-14 EQINF
+14 INLG
-19 KTWKKLLKVIFKSKK
+19 TWKKLFKVIFKSKK
-34 ALIRMLIAVMFMTCV
+34 ALIRMLIAVTIMTCI
-49 DIGYP
+49 DIFYP

-67 NPDFSNR
+67 NPDFSMR

-81 ALVAITMGLS
+81 ALVALGMGIS
-91 VWAFIRAA
+91 VWSFIRAA
-99 AQVEEQTTYD
+99 SIVEEQTTYD

-135 ARMTSDTRKLAT
+135 ARMTSDTRKLAS

-152 IVDFLWGFMLL
+152 LVDFLWGFMLMI
-163 LGILTVTVI
+163 GILVASII

-179 ILVALIPIFFGLSIF
+179 ILVVLIPIFFFLSMF
-194 FRRQILKQYRK
+194 FRKQILKQYRK
-205 VRKINSSVTAAYNES
+205 VRKINSNITASYNEG

-231 LENDNANEFKMI
+231 LEKDNAYEFNKL
-243 NRKLYRR
+243 NRKHYKR
-250 SIKTSLV
+250 SIRASLIQ
-257 SGLFW
+257 GLFW
-262 PSILFVG
+262 PTILFIG
-269 YIGVAFVSRFGAN
+269 YVGVAFVSGIGSNF
-282 LVISD
+282 VIND
-287 AGKGLFTVATL
+287 AGMGIFTVATL
-298 YLFIDYATKFFDP
+298 YLFIDYAIKFFDP

-327 SAERVLA
+327 SAERVLS
-334 LIETPSDI
+334 LIATPSDI
-342 NDTDEVIK
+342 VDTKEVEE

-355 FNKKTESWEK
+355 FNKNKENWEK
-365 IKGDITFN
+365 IEGSITFK

-378 YKNTDNY
+378 YKNTENY
-385 VLKDFNLDI
+385 VLKNFNLEI

-419 FYEPTS
+419 FYEPTE

-431 GNNYQNRSISWLHD
+431 GKNYKERSISWLHD

-457 SGTIKENIA
+457 SGTIRENIA
-466 YGKMDAT
+466 YGKFDAT
-473 MEEIIHA
+473 DEEIIKA
-480 AKLANAHEFISKLEN
+480 AKLANAHEFISKLEK
-495 GYDTFVGEGGNKL
+495 GYDTLVGEGGNKL

-519 RAVVSNPSILVL
+519 RAVVDNPSILVL

-545 ILQAMETVLKE
+545 ILGAIETVLKE
-556 RTSLIVAH
+556 RTSLVVAH

-576 VLQHGEIIEMGT
+576 VLQNGEIIEMGT
-588 HKELLKNRGYYFE
+588 HKELLSKKGYYFE

-615 VTEI
+615 VSEV

>member
-6 YEFEEQQK
+6 YEELQDEK
-14 EQINF
+14 INL
-19 KTWKKLLKVIFKSKK
+19 KTWKKLFKVILKSKK
-34 ALIRMLIAVMFMTCV
+34 ALIRMLISVCIMTCV

-81 ALVAITMGLS
+81 ALVAVSMGLS

-135 ARMTSDTRKLAT
+135 ARMTSDTRKLAS

-152 IVDFLWGFMLL
+152 IVDFLWGFMLMI
-163 LGILTVTVI
+163 GILTVTIV

-179 ILVALIPIFFGLSIF
+179 ILIALIPIFFGVSVF
-194 FRRQILKQYRK
+194 FRKQILKQYRK
-205 VRKINSSVTAAYNES
+205 VRKVNSSITAAYNES

-231 LENDNANEFKMI
+231 LEKDNAQEFNTVNK
-243 NRKLYRR
+243 KLYRR
-250 SIKTSLV
+250 SIKTSLI

-262 PSILFVG
+262 PSILFIGYVG
-269 YIGVAFVSRFGAN
+269 AAFVCHFGAN

-287 AGKGLFTVATL
+287 AGIGLFTVATL
-298 YLFIDYATKFFDP
+298 YLFIDYAIKFFDP
-311 IMQIA
+311 IMQIS

-327 SAERVLA
+327 SAERVLS
-334 LIETPSDI
+334 LIDTPSDI
-342 NDTDEVIK
+342 NDTDEVIT

-355 FNKKTESWEK
+355 FKKKPENWEK
-365 IKGDITFN
+365 IKGDINFN

-378 YKNTDNY
+378 YKNTENY
-385 VLKDFNLDI
+385 VLKDFNLEI

-419 FYEPTS
+419 FYEPTE
-425 GEILID
+425 GEIFID
-431 GNNYQNRSISWLHD
+431 GKNYQERSISWLHD

-466 YGKMDAT
+466 YGKLDAT
-473 MEEIIHA
+473 MDEIIHA

-495 GYDTFVGEGGNKL
+495 GYDTMVGEGGNKL

-545 ILQAMETVLKE
+545 ILQAMDTVLKE

-615 VTEI
+615 VKEM

>member
-1 MMEEE
+1 MMEDELEE
-6 YEFEEQQK
+6 LENEK
-14 EQINF
+14 INLS
-19 KTWKKLLKVIFKSKK
+19 TWKQLFKVIFKSKK
-34 ALIRMLIAVMFMTCV
+34 ALIRMLIAVCIMTCI

-54 LLNKYALETFFGE
+54 LLNKYALETFFTN
-67 NPDFSNR
+67 NPDFSKK
-74 YLFYGLY
+74 YLFIALY
-81 ALVAITMGLS
+81 ALVAVAMGIS

-99 AQVEEQTTYD
+99 AVVEEQTTYD
-109 IRIEAFRHLQ
+109 IRIKTFRHLQ

-135 ARMTSDTRKLAT
+135 ARMTSDTRKLAS

-152 IVDFLWGFMLL
+152 LVDFLWGFMLMI
-163 LGILTVTVI
+163 GILVITII

-179 ILVALIPIFFGLSIF
+179 ILIALIPIFFFLSIF
-194 FRRQILKQYRK
+194 FRKQILKQYRS
-205 VRKINSSVTAAYNES
+205 VRKINSSITASYNEG

-231 LENDNANEFKMI
+231 LERDNAKEFDSL
-243 NRKLYRR
+243 NRKHFRR
-250 SIKTSLV
+250 SIRASLI

-262 PSILFVG
+262 PSILFIG
-269 YIGVAFVSRFGAN
+269 YIGVAFVSGIGSNF
-282 LVISD
+282 VIED
-287 AGKGLFTVATL
+287 AGMGIFTVATL
-298 YLFIDYATKFFDP
+298 YLFIDYAIRFFDP

-327 SAERVLA
+327 SAERVLS

-342 NDTDEVIK
+342 TDSEEVIE

-355 FNKKTESWEK
+355 FDKKKEAWEK

-385 VLKDFNLDI
+385 VLKDFNLEI

-419 FYEPTS
+419 FYEPS
-425 GEILID
+425 EGEILID
-431 GNNYQNRSISWLHD
+431 GRNYKERSISWLHD

-466 YGKMDAT
+466 YGKFDASD
-473 MEEIIHA
+473 EEIIA
-480 AKLANAHEFISKLEN
+480 AARLANAHDFISKLEK
-495 GYDTFVGEGGNKL
+495 GYDTLVGEGGNKL

-519 RAVVSNPSILVL
+519 RAVLDNPSILVL

-545 ILQAMETVLKE
+545 ILGAMETVLKE
-556 RTSLIVAH
+556 RTSLVVAH

-576 VLQHGEIIEMGT
+576 VLQNGKIIEMGT
-588 HKELLKNRGYYFE
+588 HKELLSKKGYYFE

-615 VTEI
+615 VNEV

>member
-6 YEFEEQQK
+6 LEELNTEK
-14 EQINF
+14 INLS
-19 KTWKKLLKVIFKSKK
+19 TWKQLFKVIFKSKK
-34 ALIRMLIAVMFMTCV
+34 ALIRMLIAVCIMTCI

-54 LLNKYALETFFGE
+54 LLNKYALETFFTT
-67 NPDFSNR
+67 NPDFSKK
-74 YLFYGLY
+74 YLFIGLY
-81 ALVAITMGLS
+81 GIVAFGMGIS

-99 AQVEEQTTYD
+99 AIVEEQTTYD
-109 IRIEAFRHLQ
+109 IRIKTFRHLQ

-152 IVDFLWGFMLL
+152 LVDFLWGFMLMI
-163 LGILTVTVI
+163 GILVITII

-179 ILVALIPIFFGLSIF
+179 ILIALIPIFFFLSMF
-194 FRRQILKQYRK
+194 FRKQILKQYRS
-205 VRKINSSVTAAYNES
+205 VRKINSSITASYNEG

-231 LENDNANEFKMI
+231 LERDNASEFDNL
-243 NRKLYRR
+243 NRKHFKR
-250 SIKTSLV
+250 SIRASLIQ
-257 SGLFW
+257 GLFW
-262 PSILFVG
+262 PSILFIG
-269 YIGVAFVSRFGAN
+269 YIGVAFVSGFGSN
-282 LVISD
+282 FVIED
-287 AGKGLFTVATL
+287 AGMGIFTVATL
-298 YLFIDYATKFFDP
+298 YLFIDYAIRFFDP

-342 NDTDEVIK
+342 NDEEKVIE

-355 FNKKTESWEK
+355 FDKKKENWEK

-378 YKNTDNY
+378 YKNTEKY
-385 VLKDFNLDI
+385 VLKDFNLNI

-404 ETGSGKSTIVNLISR
+404 ETGSGKSTIINLISR
-419 FYEPTS
+419 FYEPTE
-425 GEILID
+425 GDILID
-431 GNNYQNRSISWLHD
+431 GKNYKERSISWLHD

-457 SGTIKENIA
+457 SGTIRENIA
-466 YGKMDAT
+466 YGKFDAT
-473 MEEIIHA
+473 DEEIITA
-480 AKLANAHEFISKLEN
+480 AKLANAHEFISKLEK
-495 GYDTFVGEGGNKL
+495 GYDTIVGEGGNKL

-519 RAVVSNPSILVL
+519 RAVVDNPSILVL

-545 ILQAMETVLKE
+545 ILKAIETVLKD
-556 RTSLIVAH
+556 RTSLVVAH
-564 RLSTIVKADKII
+564 RLSTIVNADKIV
-576 VLQHGEIIEMGT
+576 VLQNGQIIEMGT
-588 HKELLKNRGYYFE
+588 HLELLKQKGYYFE

-615 VTEI
+615 VSEV

>member
-6 YEFEEQQK
+6 YEELENEK
-14 EQINF
+14 I
-19 KTWKKLLKVIFKSKK
+19 KLGTWKKLFKVIFKSKK
-34 ALIRMLIAVMFMTCV
+34 ALIRMLIAVIVMTCI

-81 ALVAITMGLS
+81 ALVAVGMGLS

-99 AQVEEQTTYD
+99 AIVEEQTTYD
-109 IRIEAFRHLQ
+109 IRIKAFEHLQ

-135 ARMTSDTRKLAT
+135 ARMTSDTRKLAS

-152 IVDFLWGFMLL
+152 LVDFLWGFMLMI
-163 LGILTVTVI
+163 GILVVTIV

-179 ILVALIPIFFGLSIF
+179 ILIALLPIFFFLSMF
-194 FRRQILKQYRK
+194 FRKQILKQYRK
-205 VRKINSSVTAAYNES
+205 VRKINSSITAAYNEG
-220 FMGANTTKTLV
+220 FMAANTTKTLV
-231 LENDNANEFKMI
+231 LENDNAREFNAL
-243 NRKLYRR
+243 NRKHYHK
-250 SIKTSLV
+250 SIKTSLI

-262 PSILFVG
+262 PTILFIG
-269 YIGVAFVSRFGAN
+269 YVGVAFVSGFGSN

-287 AGKGLFTVATL
+287 AGKGIFTVATL
-298 YLFIDYATKFFDP
+298 YLFIDYAIKFFDP

-327 SAERVLA
+327 SAERVLS
-334 LIETPSDI
+334 LIDTPSDI
-342 NDTDEVIK
+342 VDTEEVIK
-350 KYGTI
+350 KYGTV
-355 FNKKTESWEK
+355 FNKKKENWEK
-365 IKGDITFN
+365 IKGSITFN

-378 YKNTDNY
+378 YKNTENY
-385 VLKDFNLDI
+385 VLKDFSLDI

-419 FYEPTS
+419 FYEPTE

-431 GNNYQNRSISWLHD
+431 GINYKERSISWLHD

-457 SGTIKENIA
+457 SGTIRENIA
-466 YGKMDAT
+466 YGKFDAT
-473 MEEIIHA
+473 DEEIIA
-480 AKLANAHEFISKLEN
+480 AARLANAHEFIMKLEK
-495 GYDTFVGEGGNKL
+495 GYDTVVGEGGNKL

-519 RAVVSNPSILVL
+519 RAIVDNPAILVL

-545 ILQAMETVLKE
+545 ILQAIDTVLKE
-556 RTSLIVAH
+556 RTSLVVAH

-576 VLQHGEIIEMGT
+576 VLQNGKIIEMGT
-588 HKELLKNRGYYFE
+588 HKELLKQKGYYFE

-615 VTEI
+615 VSEV

>member
-1 MMEEE
+1 MMEDELEE
-6 YEFEEQQK
+6 LENEK
-14 EQINF
+14 INLG
-19 KTWKKLLKVIFKSKK
+19 TWKKLFKVIFKSKK
-34 ALIRMLIAVMFMTCV
+34 ALIRMLIAVIIMTCI
-49 DIGYP
+49 DIFYP

-67 NPDFSNR
+67 NPDFSMR

-81 ALVAITMGLS
+81 ALVALGMGIS
-91 VWAFIRAA
+91 VWSFIRAA
-99 AQVEEQTTYD
+99 SIVEEQTTYD

-135 ARMTSDTRKLAT
+135 ARMTSDTRKLAS

-152 IVDFLWGFMLL
+152 LVDFLWGFMLMI
-163 LGILTVTVI
+163 GILVASII

-179 ILVALIPIFFGLSIF
+179 ILVALIPIFFFLSMF
-194 FRRQILKQYRK
+194 FRKQILKQYRS
-205 VRKINSSVTAAYNES
+205 VRKINSSITASYNEG

-231 LENDNANEFKMI
+231 LEKDNAIEFNKL
-243 NRKLYRR
+243 NRKHYKR
-250 SIKTSLV
+250 SIRASLIQ
-257 SGLFW
+257 GLFW
-262 PSILFVG
+262 PTILFIG
-269 YIGVAFVSRFGAN
+269 YVGVAFVSGIGSNF
-282 LVISD
+282 VIND
-287 AGKGLFTVATL
+287 AGRGIFTVATL
-298 YLFIDYATKFFDP
+298 YLFIDYAIKFFDP

-327 SAERVLA
+327 SAERVLS
-334 LIETPSDI
+334 LIATPSDI
-342 NDTDEVIK
+342 VDTKEVEE
-350 KYGTI
+350 KYGTV
-355 FNKKTESWEK
+355 FNKNKENWEK
-365 IKGDITFN
+365 IEGSITFN

-378 YKNTDNY
+378 YKNTENY
-385 VLKDFNLDI
+385 VLKNFNLDI

-419 FYEPTS
+419 FYEPTE

-431 GNNYQNRSISWLHD
+431 GKNYKERSISWLHD

-457 SGTIKENIA
+457 SGTIRENIA
-466 YGKMDAT
+466 YGKFDAT
-473 MEEIIHA
+473 DEEIIAA
-480 AKLANAHEFISKLEN
+480 AKLANAHEFISKLEK
-495 GYDTFVGEGGNKL
+495 GYDTLVGEGGNKL

-519 RAVVSNPSILVL
+519 RAVVDNPSILVL

-545 ILQAMETVLKE
+545 ILGAIETVLKE
-556 RTSLIVAH
+556 RTSLVVAH

-576 VLQHGEIIEMGT
+576 VLQNGEIIEMGT
-588 HKELLKNRGYYFE
+588 HHELLKQKGYYFE

-615 VTEI
+615 VSEV

>member
-1 MMEEE
+1 MMEDEL
-6 YEFEEQQK
+6 EEQETEK
-14 EQINF
+14 INLN
-19 KTWKKLLKVIFKSKK
+19 TWKQLFKVIFKSKK
-34 ALIRMLIAVMFMTCV
+34 ALIRMLIAVTIMTCI

-54 LLNKYALETFFGE
+54 LLNKYALETFFSG
-67 NPDFSNR
+67 NPDFSKR

-81 ALVAITMGLS
+81 GIVAIGMGIS

-99 AQVEEQTTYD
+99 AVVEEQTTYD
-109 IRIEAFRHLQ
+109 IRIKAFKHLQ

-135 ARMTSDTRKLAT
+135 ARMTSDTRKLAS

-152 IVDFLWGFMLL
+152 LVDFLWGFMLMI
-163 LGILTVTVI
+163 GILVITII

-179 ILVALIPIFFGLSIF
+179 ILIALIPIFFFLSMF
-194 FRRQILKQYRK
+194 FRKQILKQYRS
-205 VRKINSSVTAAYNES
+205 VRKINSNITASYNEG

-231 LENDNANEFKMI
+231 LERDNAKEFDNL
-243 NRKLYRR
+243 NRKHFRR
-250 SIKTSLV
+250 SIRASLIQ
-257 SGLFW
+257 GLFW
-262 PSILFVG
+262 PTILFIG
-269 YIGVAFVSRFGAN
+269 YIGVAFVSGFGSN
-282 LVISD
+282 FVIED
-287 AGKGLFTVATL
+287 AGMGIFTVATL
-298 YLFIDYATKFFDP
+298 YLFIDYAIRFFDP

-327 SAERVLA
+327 SAERVLS

-342 NDTDEVIK
+342 VDSEEVVE

-355 FNKKTESWEK
+355 FDKKTESWEK
-365 IKGDITFN
+365 IKGDITFK

-378 YKNTDNY
+378 YKNTEKY
-385 VLKDFNLDI
+385 VLKDFDLSI

-419 FYEPTS
+419 FYEPTE
-425 GEILID
+425 GDILID
-431 GNNYQNRSISWLHD
+431 GKNYKERSISWLHD

-457 SGTIKENIA
+457 SGTIRENIA
-466 YGKMDAT
+466 YGKFDAT
-473 MEEIIHA
+473 DEEIIKA
-480 AKLANAHEFISKLEN
+480 AKLANAHEFIMKLEK
-495 GYDTFVGEGGNKL
+495 GYDTLVGEGGNKL

-519 RAVVSNPSILVL
+519 RAVVDNPSILVL

-545 ILQAMETVLKE
+545 ILGAIETVLKD
-556 RTSLIVAH
+556 RTSLVVAH

-576 VLQHGEIIEMGT
+576 VLQNGKIIEMGN
-588 HKELLKNRGYYFE
+588 HLELLSKKGYYFE

-615 VTEI
+615 VSEV

>member
-1 MMEEE
+1 MEDEL
-6 YEFEEQQK
+6 EEQETEK
-14 EQINF
+14 INLN
-19 KTWKKLLKVIFKSKK
+19 TWKQLFKVIFKSKK
-34 ALIRMLIAVMFMTCV
+34 ALIRMLIAVTIMTCI

-54 LLNKYALETFFGE
+54 LLNKYALETFFSG
-67 NPDFSNR
+67 NPDFSKR

-81 ALVAITMGLS
+81 GIVAIGMGIS

-99 AQVEEQTTYD
+99 AVVEEQTTYD
-109 IRIEAFRHLQ
+109 IRIKAFKHLQ

-135 ARMTSDTRKLAT
+135 ARMTSDTRKLAS

-152 IVDFLWGFMLL
+152 LVDFLWGFMLMI
-163 LGILTVTVI
+163 GILVITII

-179 ILVALIPIFFGLSIF
+179 ILIALIPIFFFLSMF
-194 FRRQILKQYRK
+194 FRKQILKQYRS
-205 VRKINSSVTAAYNES
+205 VRKINSNITASYNEG

-231 LENDNANEFKMI
+231 LERDNAKEFDNL
-243 NRKLYRR
+243 NRKHFRR
-250 SIKTSLV
+250 SIRASLIQ
-257 SGLFW
+257 GLFW
-262 PSILFVG
+262 PTILFIG
-269 YIGVAFVSRFGAN
+269 YIGVAFVSGFGSN
-282 LVISD
+282 FVIED
-287 AGKGLFTVATL
+287 AGMGIFTVATL
-298 YLFIDYATKFFDP
+298 YLFIDYAIRFFDP

-327 SAERVLA
+327 SAERVLS

-342 NDTDEVIK
+342 VDSEEVVE

-355 FNKKTESWEK
+355 FDKKTESWEK
-365 IKGDITFN
+365 IKGDITFK

-378 YKNTDNY
+378 YKNTEKY
-385 VLKDFNLDI
+385 VLKDFDLSI

-419 FYEPTS
+419 FYEPTE
-425 GEILID
+425 GDILID
-431 GNNYQNRSISWLHD
+431 GKNYKERSISWLHD

-457 SGTIKENIA
+457 SGTIRENIA
-466 YGKMDAT
+466 YGKFDAT
-473 MEEIIHA
+473 DEEIIKA
-480 AKLANAHEFISKLEN
+480 AKLANAHEFIMKLEK
-495 GYDTFVGEGGNKL
+495 GYDTLVGEGGNKL

-519 RAVVSNPSILVL
+519 RAVVDNPSILVL

-545 ILQAMETVLKE
+545 ILGAIETVLKD
-556 RTSLIVAH
+556 RTSLVVAH

-576 VLQHGEIIEMGT
+576 VLQNGKIIEMGN
-588 HKELLKNRGYYFE
+588 HLELLSKKGYYFE

-615 VTEI
+615 VSEV